1 MEMFEQEWKFH
12 PTKMEIVTP
21 KIESAAR
28 KGLTLDQ
35 EPGFHKDW
43 DLSGYLDR
51 DSPKSGYGEVIM

>member
-12 PTKMEIVTP
+12 PMKMEIVTS

-28 KGLTLDQ
+28 KGLTVDQ

-43 DLSGYLDR
+43 DLSGDSDR